1 MSTVRSALF
10 AVVLMIASLA
20 QAEDYATAWG
30 PSLGTEVSIS
40 AEDQNGQPRTLNDL
54 SGEKGLVLFLNRSAD
69 W

>member
-1 MSTVRSALF
+1 
-10 AVVLMIASLA
+10 MIASLA